1 MCYLL
6 DSGPLSVVVALRENG
21 SARDV
26 GSVLGKAG
34 GNWSGLIGFRGE
46 RPDLLI
52 AAQRLMARNA
62 AAVTMFPAFDGQ
74 PPDKSSNRCAA
85 PFAVAPRGPDEPG
98 ARGGSALRVSLQ
110 VPLWI
115 ISGVGGRATLR

>member
-6 DSGPLSVVVALRENG
+6 DSGPLSVVVALRDNG
-21 SARDV
+21 SARGV

-62 AAVTMFPAFDGQ
+62 AGVSLTRIRRRRQCSRPSTVSPQISLRIVVLRRLPLHHAARM
-74 PPDKSSNRCAA
+74 NRAPEAAA
-85 PFAVAPRGPDEPG
+85 PYAY
-98 ARGGSALRVSLQ
+98 RVSLQ
-110 VPLWI
+110 VPL
-115 ISGVGGRATLR
+115 